1 MRGSRWWASSVLIA
15 SFAAIAGSIASG
27 VSAGHSPGAPSGRS
41 EAGGTGHAGGSTGT
55 PGGTAVSHVVI
66 AGEPATVAH
75 LPPHAP
81 FSDAQLRKLHRA
93 GYYARKQDQVTY
105 WCRRVRWTGE
115 GWMNDCFD

>member
-1 MRGSRWWASSVLIA
+1 MVFLVSS
-15 SFAAIAGSIASG
+15 AALAGSSTSA
-27 VSAGHSPGAPSGRS
+27 VSAGHSSGATTVRADTEGASRAGGASSGAPSG
-41 EAGGTGHAGGSTGT
+41 T
-55 PGGTAVSHVVI
+55 PVSHIVI
-66 AGEPATVAH
+66 AGEQATVAH

-105 WCRRVRWTGE
+105 WCRRLRWTAQ